1 MTGNP
6 SEHIVIAIDGPAGAG
21 KSTAAKRLAH
31 MLDFQYV
38 DSGAMYRAAG
48 WVAHVQ
54 HVALDDQTAVAA
66 LLDRVSI
73 ELTFAHG
80 QTEVQ
85 VDGCDITS
93 QLRGEVVG
101 KAASAVAILPAVR
114 DVITKKLRDLGAQA
128 ALVMEGRDIGT
139 VVFPDATCKFY
150 LEASLDTRAQR
161 RLQEMQQAGQ
171 SITLEQIR
179 QAIAARDAQDQSRAE
194 APLSRASDAHVI
206 DTTDLTVDDV
216 VKIMLS
222 GVRKQTLQRNA

>member
-1 MTGNP
+1 
-6 SEHIVIAIDGPAGAG
+6 
-21 KSTAAKRLAH
+21 
-31 MLDFQYV
+31 MLDCQYV

-48 WVAHVQ
+48 WVAHAQ
-54 HVALDDQTAVAA
+54 HVAFGDQTAVAA

-80 QTEVQ
+80 QTEVR
-85 VDGCDITS
+85 VDGCNITS

-101 KAASAVAILPAVR
+101 KAASAIAMLPAVR
-114 DVITKKLRDLGAQA
+114 DAITKKLRDLGAQT

-150 LEASLDTRAQR
+150 LEASLETRAQR

-171 SITLEQIR
+171 SITLEQTR
-179 QAIAARDAQDQSRAE
+179 QAIAARDTQDKSRAE
-194 APLSRASDAHVI
+194 APLSKALDAHVI